1 MVVVYIPV
9 NILTA
14 TIMETTSEKSVEI
27 LNDLIE
33 INNDRIDG
41 FQRASKDLGEG
52 DADLKAIFEKFA
64 SDSRQNVQEL
74 SAAVGTTGA
83 DLETGNSAT
92 GTIHRAWLDIKATFS
107 GHDRKSIL
115 EECERGEDAIK
126 KAYRDALSEGEL
138 APQFATVIAQQQQ
151 AINEGHDTIK
161 ALRDS
166 QV

>member
-1 MVVVYIPV
+1 
-9 NILTA
+9 
-14 TIMETTSEKSVEI
+14 METTSEKSVEV

-41 FQRASKDLGEG
+41 FDRASNDLGEA
-52 DADLKAIFEKFA
+52 DVDLKAVFDQFA
-64 SDSRQNVQEL
+64 SDSRKNVQEL
-74 SAAVGTTGA
+74 SQAVGQAGGEV
-83 DLETGNSAT
+83 ETGNTAS
-92 GTIHRAWLDIKATFS
+92 GTIHRAWIDIKATFS

-126 KAYRDALSEGEL
+126 KAYRDALSEDNGL
-138 APQFATVIAQQQQ
+138 APQFATVVAQQQQ
-151 AINEGHDTIK
+151 AINEGHDRIK